1 MLYISCQYL
10 DSYYSLSTHCTDH
23 KYPNTSLLQFL
34 KNERGFV
41 RTSHRLGVHPS
52 NFRSSCSI
60 FTKLFITLSH
70 RISRLCSIS
79 SFPTIN
85 HSNMDNT
92 RTCNV
97 GAVLALVPLRV
108 RSLHTN
114 EWCYILEK
122 CATVLKT
129 LLSCRM

>member
-1 MLYISCQYL
+1 MSGYF
-10 DSYYSLSTHCTDH
+10 
-23 KYPNTSLLQFL
+23 KFL

-41 RTSHRLGVHPS
+41 RTSHRVGVHPS
-52 NFRSSCSI
+52 SFRSSWSI

-92 RTCNV
+92 RTCIV
-97 GAVLALVPLRV
+97 GAVLALVPLGV
-108 RSLHTN
+108 RSPHTY

-122 CATVLKT
+122 KSATVLKP
-129 LLSCRM
+129 LLICRMYRVIEKDGRDLKPL